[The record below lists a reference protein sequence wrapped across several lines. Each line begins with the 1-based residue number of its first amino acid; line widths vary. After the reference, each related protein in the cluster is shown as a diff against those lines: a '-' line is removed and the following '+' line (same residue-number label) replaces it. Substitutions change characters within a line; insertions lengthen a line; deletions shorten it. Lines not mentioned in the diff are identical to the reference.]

1 MSDSVHIRQLR
12 SIAKGADIMVE
23 IFQRYEKKYLL
34 DEKQYSY
41 ITKLLNR
48 YMNHDKFFKTRVNSI
63 YYDTNNYQLIR
74 RSIEKPEYKEKL
86 RIRAYGDIN
95 DDDKV
100 FVELKKKYDGIVY
113 KRRTKSVYKDV
124 LKDIYDCKFDD
135 RQVGKEIKY
144 ALNYYDHLKPA
155 YFISYLRT
163 SYVANDDKNTR
174 ITFDQD
180 IRYRHDHL
188 SLHSEKQDQPIT
200 DKIIME
206 LKVNDSIPLWL
217 SHILNEV
224 NVYPQGFSK
233 VGSAYLKELMEV

>member
-1 MSDSVHIRQLR
+1 M
-12 SIAKGADIMVE
+12 AE

-34 DEKQYSY
+34 DTKQYSY
-41 ITKLLNR
+41 IRELLDK
-48 YMNHDKFFKTRVNSI
+48 YMNHDKFYKTRVNSI
-63 YYDTNNYQLIR
+63 YYDTDSCELIR

-86 RIRAYGDIN
+86 RIRTYGDVK

-113 KRRTKSVYKDV
+113 KRRTKSVYRDV
-124 LKDIYDCKFDD
+124 LKNIYECKFDD
-135 RQVGKEIKY
+135 QQIGNEIRY
-144 ALNYYDHLKPA
+144 ALKYYDHLKPA

-163 SYVANDDKNTR
+163 SYVANDDNNIR

-180 IRYRHDHL
+180 IRYRHNHL
-188 SLHSEKQDQPIT
+188 SLENEKDDEPVT

-206 LKVNDSIPLWL
+206 LKVNGSIPLWL

-224 NVYPQGFSK
+224 RVYPQGFSK
-233 VGSAYLKELMEV
+233 VGTAYLKELMEV